1 MTQPVSTL
9 AADWPA
15 PAGIV
20 AGCTRRT
27 GGVGDNTFESLNLA
41 GHVGDRP
48 ANVAENR
55 RRFLAGCGAPGE
67 PVWLNQVHGN
77 TVVIDPEPDTHPT
90 ADAVL
95 SRKSNTVCAV
105 LTADCL
111 PVLFVAESGAEIAAA
126 HAGWRGLCAGVLE
139 ATIAAFSAP
148 PGSLLAWLGPAISQT
163 AFEVGGE
170 VRDAFLAQGA
180 NAESCF
186 VRNGNGR
193 WQADLYQLA
202 RLRLSAAGVT
212 GIYGGGQC
220 TFSQPD
226 RYFSYRRDGQCG
238 RMASFIFRRA

>member
-1 MTQPVSTL
+1 MSYKVSTVP
-9 AADWPA
+9 ADWPA

-20 AGCTRRT
+20 AACTLRT
-27 GGVGDNTFESLNLA
+27 GGVSGKTFESLNL
-41 GHVGDRP
+41 GSHVGDP
-48 ANVAENR
+48 PENVAENR
-55 RRFLAGCGAPGE
+55 QRFLAHCHAPRE
-67 PVWLNQVHGN
+67 PVWLDQVHGK
-77 TVVIDPEPDTHPT
+77 TVVIDPETGSEPQ
-90 ADAVL
+90 ADAVI
-95 SRKSNTVCAV
+95 SRKANTVCAV

-111 PVLFVAESGAEIAAA
+111 PVLFVSGSGDEIAAA

-148 PGSLLAWLGPAISQT
+148 PETLLAWLGPAISQT

-186 VRNGNGR
+186 VRNGSGK

-202 RLRLSAAGVT
+202 RLRLSAAGVG
-212 GIYGGGQC
+212 GIYGGGLC
-220 TFSQPD
+220 TFSQSD

-238 RMASFIFRRA
+238 RMASFIFRSA